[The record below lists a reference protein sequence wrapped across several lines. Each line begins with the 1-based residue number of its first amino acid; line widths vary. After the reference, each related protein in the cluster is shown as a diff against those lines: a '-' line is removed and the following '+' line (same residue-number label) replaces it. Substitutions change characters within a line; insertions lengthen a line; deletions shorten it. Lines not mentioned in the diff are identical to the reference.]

1 MSTQRWLTLFD
12 TACVYNLETISSD
25 HSALLLDFL
34 ERKVS
39 RQRRF
44 RFENAWIKE
53 EDCRH
58 LVGVSWSR
66 NGRSNIQDK
75 IAECGHDLRVWGEEK
90 RLQFKNKIKECKRRM
105 KDLKFKRDEVSL

>member
-1 MSTQRWLTLFD
+1 MSTQRWATLFD

-34 ERKVS
+34 EKTVS

-53 EDCRH
+53 DDCRH

-75 IAECGHDLRVWGEEK
+75 IAECGHDLRYGGGEK
-90 RLQFKNKIKECKRRM
+90 VAF
-105 KDLKFKRDEVSL
+105 